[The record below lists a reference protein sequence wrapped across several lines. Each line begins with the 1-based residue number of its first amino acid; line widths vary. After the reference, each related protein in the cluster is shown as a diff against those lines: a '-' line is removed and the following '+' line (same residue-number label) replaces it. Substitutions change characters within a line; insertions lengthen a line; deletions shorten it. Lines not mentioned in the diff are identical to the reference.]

1 MIFWEFSDKTLS
13 HQRIVL
19 LQATWNRLNME
30 RESLKSAKNART

>member
-1 MIFWEFSDKTLS
+1 MIFWEFSDKISS

-30 RESLKSAKNART
+30 SLKHAKNART